1 METITLLGTL
11 LGGIGIFLVAIN
23 MMTDGLKLAAG
34 ESLRHVLATWTKTP
48 QRGVAAGFCMTALVQ
63 SSSAVTVA
71 SLGFVN
77 AGLIT
82 MYQALGV
89 VYGANVGTTI
99 TGWLVAAVGFKF
111 NIQAIAL
118 PLIGFGAL
126 LKLLRPQTRL
136 AATGIALVGFGL
148 FFIGVDVLKGA
159 FESVVATFDLSA
171 LEADGLTGMV
181 TFLLVGI
188 VMTTLTQSSSA
199 SIALT
204 ITAAASGII
213 DIYAAGAMVIGAN
226 VGTTSTAILAAI
238 GATSNAKRV
247 AAAQVVFNL
256 LTAVIAFAILP
267 VLFYLI
273 RQFTGLINLT
283 PNPAL
288 SLALFHTL
296 FNLLGVI
303 IIFPVNQYL
312 ANFLMKRFCSAEE
325 NASRPRFL
333 DKTIAATPSLA
344 TNALLLEL
352 KLVADK
358 LLAQFDKTSELGNQH
373 AIEQEIKVLQSLC
386 QQISNFIVSVEQAA
400 LSQHTTAL
408 LAKLMRVEHYLFTC
422 CHCVEKLARLTPNKA
437 LMGQQ
442 QLHSQFSEYQKQLS
456 HFMKTSLAKELTAAS
471 ELTSATEQLQSLH
484 DDVKDDLILAGTHA
498 TLAVDK
504 MVQNINALA
513 EMWQLSQ
520 QWQKA
525 MLLLYQVESQLDNSQ
540 ADELEQHGSLEISR

>member
-188 VMTTLTQSSSA
+188 VMTTLNPIIQCFHC
-199 SIALT
+199 LNYHR
-204 ITAAASGII
+204 SG
-213 DIYAAGAMVIGAN
+213 
-226 VGTTSTAILAAI
+226 
-238 GATSNAKRV
+238 
-247 AAAQVVFNL
+247 
-256 LTAVIAFAILP
+256 
-267 VLFYLI
+267 
-273 RQFTGLINLT
+273 
-283 PNPAL
+283 
-288 SLALFHTL
+288 
-296 FNLLGVI
+296 
-303 IIFPVNQYL
+303 
-312 ANFLMKRFCSAEE
+312 
-325 NASRPRFL
+325 
-333 DKTIAATPSLA
+333 
-344 TNALLLEL
+344 
-352 KLVADK
+352 
-358 LLAQFDKTSELGNQH
+358 
-373 AIEQEIKVLQSLC
+373 
-386 QQISNFIVSVEQAA
+386 
-400 LSQHTTAL
+400 
-408 LAKLMRVEHYLFTC
+408 
-422 CHCVEKLARLTPNKA
+422 
-437 LMGQQ
+437 
-442 QLHSQFSEYQKQLS
+442 
-456 HFMKTSLAKELTAAS
+456 
-471 ELTSATEQLQSLH
+471 
-484 DDVKDDLILAGTHA
+484 
-498 TLAVDK
+498 
-504 MVQNINALA
+504 
-513 EMWQLSQ
+513 
-520 QWQKA
+520 QW
-525 MLLLYQVESQLDNSQ
+525 YY
-540 ADELEQHGSLEISR
+540 